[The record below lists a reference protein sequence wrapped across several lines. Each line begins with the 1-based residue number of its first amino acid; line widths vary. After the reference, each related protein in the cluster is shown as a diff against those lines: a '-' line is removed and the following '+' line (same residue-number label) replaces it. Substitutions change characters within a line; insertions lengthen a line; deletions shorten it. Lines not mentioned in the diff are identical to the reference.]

1 MLNKKRNNTHVCS
14 FNLLLEKRRSE
25 KLQIDVVTNK
35 KKMEE
40 EKRLLLSEMKSYLVY
55 YRTKIETLVGLI
67 RWIDH

>member
-35 KKMEE
+35 KKDGGREAT
-40 EKRLLLSEMKSYLVY
+40 SP
-55 YRTKIETLVGLI
+55 I
-67 RWIDH
+67 RG